1 MKHTWKSLVSMFV
14 AMVMI
19 FALAGC
25 AKSAEPATDTATEPA
40 ATSSEATSAETTETA
55 EKGGY
60 TIAFCDPT
68 MSATWRVQMKAE
80 FEYAAQQY
88 QAAGVIDEYF
98 ITVANDDPAKQIS
111 DVKDMITKGVDG
123 IIIAASNP
131 SALSPVVEEAMEAGI
146 KVVSW
151 NMLVDTDNV
160 TSKVYQSDKEFGRV
174 GAEFLV
180 DKLGGV
186 GKIIVLNG
194 TAGNTV
200 NAGRWEG
207 AEEVFKQ
214 YPGIEIVGTSY
225 CDWEYGKGKAAVE
238 SLLSANPV
246 IDGVWSQGGAMTQGA
261 IDAFVAA
268 GRPLVPMAGEA
279 GNGFLR
285 TWKQYIGVDKF
296 DSVAPI
302 YPPTMVLT
310 ALDTLIAA
318 LNGEQVE
325 KVIEIPCNVITAD
338 TIDQYY
344 RPDLSDAFWCDD
356 TKLPDSILTTLFE

>member
-1 MKHTWKSLVSMFV
+1 MGNKVKALIC
-14 AMVMI
+14 MVVVFIMI
-19 FALAGC
+19 FALVGC
-25 AKSAEPATDTATEPA
+25 AEPAQTTPDNAAEPATAD
-40 ATSSEATSAETTETA
+40 SEDTSAESTETEA
-55 EKGGY
+55 TGGY
-60 TIAFCDPT
+60 KIAFCDPT

-80 FEYAAQQY
+80 FEYAAQQLKD
-88 QAAGVIDEYF
+88 AGVISEYY
-98 ITVANDDPAKQIS
+98 ITVANDDPSKQIS

-123 IIIAASNP
+123 IVIAASNP

-160 TSKVYQSDKEFGRV
+160 TSKIYQSDKEFGRV
-174 GAEFLV
+174 GAEFLAE
-180 DKLGGV
+180 KLGGK

-207 AEEVFKQ
+207 AEEVFKK
-214 YPGIEIVGTSY
+214 YPDIEILGTSY

-238 SLLSANPV
+238 SLLSANPE

-285 TWKQYIGVDKF
+285 TWKQYIGVDNF
-296 DSVAPI
+296 DSIAPI

-310 ALDTLIAA
+310 ALDTMIAA

-325 KVIEIPCNVITAD
+325 KIIEIPCNVITAD
-338 TIDQYY
+338 TIDDYY
-344 RPDLSDAFWCDD
+344 RSDLSDAFWCDD
-356 TKLPDSILTTLFE
+356 TKLPDSVLASLFE